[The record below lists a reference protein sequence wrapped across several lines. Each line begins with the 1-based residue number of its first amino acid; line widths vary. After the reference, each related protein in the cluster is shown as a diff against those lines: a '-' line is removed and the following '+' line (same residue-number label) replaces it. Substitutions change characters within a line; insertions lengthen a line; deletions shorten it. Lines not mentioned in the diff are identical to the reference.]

1 MSMWRRWCLL
11 AVPTCALSLLGLASL
26 GAQHPIEG
34 TEWSVDI
41 LRPSGQPVV
50 PIFEGWWRNPDGTY
64 DLSVGYFNM
73 NTKDAIDIPLGP
85 DNFIEPAS
93 FNGMQPT
100 HFDPVP
106 NDGRGSRRF
115 FGGFTVIVPADIGR
129 QRVV

>member
-64 DLSVGYFNM
+64 DLSFGYFNM
-73 NTKDAIDIPLGP
+73 NTKEAIDIPLGP

-115 FGGFTVIVPADIGR
+115 FGVFTLTVPADIGK